1 MTAAEFDR
9 KAMQRAID
17 LAWLGQFTTSPNPMV
32 GCVIV
37 KNGEIIG
44 EGYHQKAGEAHA
56 EVVALQDCAR
66 RCINPRGATIYVTLE
81 PCAHTG
87 RTPPCVD
94 RILAANVARVVIAL
108 EDPNPKVAG
117 KSIQRLRDAGIQVDV
132 GLLAEQAE
140 VQNKGFL
147 KRMRTG
153 RPYVQLKMA
162 MTIDGKTATAS
173 GESKWITNAQ
183 SRQDVQT
190 HRASACAILSASG
203 TVLVDNPSL
212 TVRWA
217 ELPNAT
223 QARYA
228 EGMLRQPIR
237 IIMDSK
243 HRIRPNLQLFDA
255 QSAVWLV
262 GSDSLERD
270 LSAFPAFC
278 SALQLP
284 SNKPQLLELMRVLGE
299 KEINL
304 LWVEAGA
311 NLAGS
316 LISAGVVDEL
326 IVYIAPK
333 LLGDQAQGLCHL
345 PDVHTLAGAPHF
357 TLCSSEIF
365 GDDIKLTY
373 RAKSEDTPC

>member
-17 LAWLGQFTTSPNPMV
+17 LAWQGQFTTTPNPMV

-56 EVVALQDCAR
+56 EVAALQDCAA
-66 RCINPRGATIYVTLE
+66 RCINPHGATMYVTLE

-87 RTPPCVD
+87 RTPPCVE
-94 RILAANVARVVIAL
+94 RILAAQPERVVIAL

-117 KSIQRLRDAGIQVDV
+117 KSIQRLREAGIQVEV
-132 GLLAEQAE
+132 GLLASQVEA
-140 VQNKGFL
+140 QNKGFL

-153 RPYVQLKMA
+153 TPYVQLKMA

-173 GESKWITNAQ
+173 GESQWITNAK
-183 SRQDVQT
+183 SRQDVQL
-190 HRASACAILSASG
+190 HRAQACAILSASG

-212 TVRWA
+212 NVRWN
-217 ELPNAT
+217 ELPSAA
-223 QARYA
+223 QASYP
-228 EGMLRQPIR
+228 ENMVRQPVR
-237 IIMDSK
+237 IVMDSK
-243 HRIRPNLQLFDA
+243 HRIRPNLKLFEIP
-255 QSAVWLV
+255 SAVWLV
-262 GSDSLERD
+262 GADNIERD
-270 LSAFPAFC
+270 LSAFPDYC
-278 SALQLP
+278 RALQLP
-284 SNKPQLLELMRVLGE
+284 HNESQLPALMSELGKR
-299 KEINL
+299 EINTV
-304 LWVEAGA
+304 WIEAGA

-316 LISAGVVDEL
+316 LIASGVVDEL

-357 TLCSSEIF
+357 ILCGCEQF
-365 GDDIKLTY
+365 DDDLKVIYRPKIK
-373 RAKSEDTPC
+373 E